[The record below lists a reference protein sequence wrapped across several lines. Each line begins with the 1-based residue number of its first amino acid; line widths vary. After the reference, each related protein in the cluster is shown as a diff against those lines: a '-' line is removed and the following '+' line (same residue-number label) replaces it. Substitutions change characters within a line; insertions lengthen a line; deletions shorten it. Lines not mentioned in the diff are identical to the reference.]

1 LKWRQVAARPSPRRG
16 RPDTRKPI
24 ASVNHNAEYR
34 GQVCVPTGLGFI
46 CKPFLPGCGGREN
59 AMKRPSCSVA
69 LALLV
74 AFLVLAARPSA
85 ADEAADAKLF
95 PSRPIRIIVPFPAGG
110 PTDILAR
117 VVAQRMSEDWG
128 QPVLI
133 ENRPGANTV
142 IGAQQVARAAPD
154 GYTLLAAMDTTLVM
168 NPATIRNLPYD
179 PFRDFTPVTLAA
191 KNTSLLIVRADG
203 GPKTIGEL
211 IGRAKANTGKLNYGA
226 GIITTRLAG
235 YLFNRE
241 AGIDVQLVPYK
252 GSADVVQG
260 LLTGAVDYIIDGVA
274 SSLPLIQSG
283 RFRAL
288 AKLNSRPLSVL
299 PDVEPLSV
307 AAGMPALDD
316 ISSWIAIVAP
326 ARTPRAVV
334 DKIQQEVARMYA
346 DPVLYERLQKAGINA
361 VSSTPEEFD
370 AFFRKEA
377 VRWERAFRESGIQL
391 E

>member
-1 LKWRQVAARPSPRRG
+1 MRP
-16 RPDTRKPI
+16 
-24 ASVNHNAEYR
+24 
-34 GQVCVPTGLGFI
+34 
-46 CKPFLPGCGGREN
+46 
-59 AMKRPSCSVA
+59 KRPSMGCPSVFVL

-74 AFLVLAARPSA
+74 LLPARSVAAQ
-85 ADEAADAKLF
+85 ETADAAKAF
-95 PSRPIRIIVPFPAGG
+95 PNRPIRIIVPFPAGG

-117 VVAQRMSEDWG
+117 VIGQRMSEDWG
-128 QPVLI
+128 QAVVI
-133 ENRPGANTV
+133 ENRPGANTA

-154 GYTLLAAMDTTLVM
+154 GYTLLAAMDTTLVL
-168 NPATIRNLPYD
+168 NPAATKNLPYD
-179 PFRDFTPVTLAA
+179 PFRDFAPVTLAA
-191 KNTSLLIVRADG
+191 KNTSLLTVRAHD

-211 IGRAKANTGKLNYGA
+211 IAVAKQRAGKLNYGA

-252 GSADVVQG
+252 GSAEVVQG

-283 RFRAL
+283 MFRAL
-288 AKLNSRPLSVL
+288 AKLNSRPLPAL
-299 PDVEPLSV
+299 PDVQPLSV
-307 AAGMPALDD
+307 AAGIPALDD

-326 ARTPRAVV
+326 ARTPRTVV
-334 DKIQQEVARMYA
+334 GKIQQEVAQMYA

-377 VRWERAFRESGIQL
+377 VRWDTVFKESGIQL

>member
-1 LKWRQVAARPSPRRG
+1 
-16 RPDTRKPI
+16 
-24 ASVNHNAEYR
+24 
-34 GQVCVPTGLGFI
+34 
-46 CKPFLPGCGGREN
+46 
-59 AMKRPSCSVA
+59 MKRPFRYVVSA
-69 LALLV
+69 LAIM
-74 AFLVLAARPSA
+74 LAVQSA
-85 ADEAADAKLF
+85 TAADAPEAARAF
-95 PSRPIRIIVPFPAGG
+95 PNRPIRIIVPFPAGG
-110 PTDILAR
+110 PTDILSR

-128 QPVLI
+128 QAVLI

-142 IGAQQVARAAPD
+142 IGAQQVARAVPD

-168 NPATIRNLPYD
+168 NPATLKNLPYD
-179 PFRDFTPVTLAA
+179 PFRDFAAVTLAA
-191 KNTSLLIVRADG
+191 KNTSLLTVRAED
-203 GPKTIGEL
+203 GPKSIGDL
-211 IGRAKANTGKLNYGA
+211 IARAKINSSKLNYGA

-252 GSADVVQG
+252 GSAEVVQG

-283 RFRAL
+283 KFRAL
-288 AKLNSRPLSVL
+288 AKLNSRPLPVL
-299 PDVEPLSV
+299 PDVQPLSIV
-307 AAGMPALDD
+307 AGMPALDD

-334 DKIQQEVARMYA
+334 DKIQQEVAKMYA
-346 DPVLYERLQKAGINA
+346 DPVLYERLQRSGINA

-370 AFFRKEA
+370 VFFRKEA
-377 VRWERAFRESGIQL
+377 VRWEKAFRESGIQI